1 MSRDG
6 LLLVDKQ
13 RGGTSHDVV
22 QAVRRIAKQKRIGHC
37 GTLDPEATGLLLLT
51 LGQATRLTRFLIHA
65 PKVYEGIVRLGRA
78 TDTYDAAGAVVSEA
92 PFDAV
97 DEGAVDAT
105 MAGFVGTFEQT
116 LPAYSARKKD
126 GVRFYEMARR
136 GEEVPEATKE
146 VTVAEFAR
154 TGPLA
159 DGAFPF
165 RLSCSSGTYA
175 RALAHDVGA
184 KLGCGGHLAGLRR
197 VAIGPFRVDAA
208 LDLDELANRLE
219 AERPLDD
226 AWYPLAAIPLPF
238 PELRVDPADLRRLR
252 HGQTV
257 LTREIEAEPG
267 DWVRVAGPAGELVAI
282 GAVHERIGS
291 GPLLVVQPKIVFPP

>member
-1 MSRDG
+1 VSRDG
-6 LLLVDKQ
+6 LLLIDKQ

-65 PKVYEGIVRLGRA
+65 PKIYEGIVRLGSA
-78 TDTYDAAGAVVSEA
+78 TDTYDAAGEVVSEA
-92 PFDAV
+92 PFDTI
-97 DEGAVDAT
+97 DETAVDAT
-105 MAGFVGTFEQT
+105 MAEFVGTFEQK

-126 GVRFYEMARR
+126 GVKFYEMARR
-136 GEEVPEATKE
+136 GEEVPDATKE

-154 TGPLA
+154 TGPLE

-175 RALAHDVGA
+175 RALAHDIGA

-197 VAIGPFRVDAA
+197 VAIGPFGVEAA
-208 LDLDELANRLE
+208 LGLDELGSRIE
-219 AERPLDD
+219 ADRPLEE
-226 AWYPLAAIPLPF
+226 AWYPLAEIPLPF

-257 LTREIEAEPG
+257 LTREVDAEPG
-267 DWVRVAGPAGELVAI
+267 DWVRIAGPAGELVAI
-282 GAVHERIGS
+282 GAVHERIGA
-291 GPLLVVQPKIVFPP
+291 GPLLVVQPKIVFPA